1 MDIPGHYFD
10 EFEEDLNDPSC
21 VQQIYDFAL
30 QQVRGMVDY
39 NDEDDL
45 IQEVFYRL
53 TKWPI
58 GKKYNSKRHYFSLLK
73 ITIRQA
79 IAAYWRRWHS
89 QRNDIRRRKFVSEL
103 QSDESTKY
111 EFIGQSENILHR
123 LQLKEVVKRILDKV
137 TTLQPNQKAMF
148 KLRFVEEKSH
158 GEIATILGISVR
170 TSYRLE
176 SDLRHLLQDHLN
188 T

>member
-1 MDIPGHYFD
+1 MEFPDHYFD
-10 EFEEDLNDPSC
+10 DFVEDLNDPEC

-30 QQVRGMVDY
+30 KQVRGMVDY

-58 GKKYNSKRHYFSLLK
+58 GKKYNSKWHYFSLLK
-73 ITIRQA
+73 ITIRQT
-79 IAAYWRRWHS
+79 IAAYWKRWHS
-89 QRNDIRRRKFVSEL
+89 QRNDIRRRKYVSEL
-103 QSDESTKY
+103 KSDEGKKY
-111 EFIGQSENILHR
+111 EFVGQSENVLHH
-123 LQLKEVVKRILDKV
+123 LHLKEVILLILEKV
-137 TTLQPNQKAMF
+137 TTLEPKQEIMF

-158 GEIATILGISVR
+158 GEIAELLGISIR

-176 SDLRHLLQDHLN
+176 SELRRVLHEIL